1 MVLQISNKNGILNI
15 FVKFTEKHLRCS
27 LDYIEKESSKQ
38 MFSCKFC
45 EIFQNTY
52 FIGHLRTAASNALR
66 LVYCTESF
74 SWK

>member
-15 FVKFTEKHLRCS
+15 FVKFTEKHLS
-27 LDYIEKESSKQ
+27 GNYIEKEYSKQ
-38 MFSCKFC
+38 IFSCKFC

-66 LVYCTESF
+66 LVHCTESF
-74 SWK
+74 S